1 MTRFILYLLCNGAS
15 AITNCIVEQFGFAI
29 ILSSLFKT
37 EALISGTI
45 NFFVTSILQAEELS
59 ITTVPN
65 SANLGA
71 HSKETV
77 LPAENIAISGFFK
90 TASSNPIILIV
101 RS

>member
-1 MTRFILYLLCNGAS
+1 M
-15 AITNCIVEQFGFAI
+15 EQFGLAI
-29 ILSSLFKT
+29 ILSSLVKT

-45 NFFVTSILQAEELS
+45 NFFVTSILQQEELS

-65 SANLGA
+65 LANLGA
-71 HSKETV
+71 HSKDTA

-90 TASSNPIILIV
+90 TASFNPIILIE